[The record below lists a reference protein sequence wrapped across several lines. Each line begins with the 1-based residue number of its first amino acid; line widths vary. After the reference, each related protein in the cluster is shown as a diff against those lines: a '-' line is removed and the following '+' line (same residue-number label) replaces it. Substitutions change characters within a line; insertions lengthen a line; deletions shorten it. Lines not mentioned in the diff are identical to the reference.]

1 MPNKILVYVDLNVK
15 TPKVTN
21 PLGIYCL
28 FGGLINVL
36 FLPFLPIQFSL
47 MVSMLRTGWLPVSQ
61 LAC

>member
-1 MPNKILVYVDLNVK
+1 M
-15 TPKVTN
+15 N

-36 FLPFLPIQFSL
+36 SLPFLPIQLSL
-47 MVSMLRTGWLPVSQ
+47 MLSMLRTGWLPVSQ